1 MCNVSGT
8 ERILYKG
15 QQTRTK
21 QKAALTAKGQIQKRS
36 DNMEDKKD
44 ILSIAEEFIPNYKS
58 KQLRFDFD
66 YKQLNSSAKVVHD
79 KEDKEFLII
88 FEKR

>member
-1 MCNVSGT
+1 MV
-8 ERILYKG
+8 
-15 QQTRTK
+15 TR
-21 QKAALTAKGQIQKRS
+21 
-36 DNMEDKKD
+36 ND